1 MEKIKNDTIHESIH
15 EDQCVVV
22 DDIKL
27 VEDLITDNFKDRVT
41 QLMSEYADVMEA
53 LS

>member
-1 MEKIKNDTIHESIH
+1 MENIKKDIIHESMH
-15 EDQCVVV
+15 EDQCAAVK
-22 DDIKL
+22 DIKL
-27 VEDLITDNFKDRVT
+27 VEDLITDNFKDRVS

>member
-1 MEKIKNDTIHESIH
+1 MENIKKDTIHESMH
-15 EDQCVVV
+15 EDQCAVVE
-22 DDIKL
+22 DIKL
-27 VEDLITDNFKDRVT
+27 VEDLITDDFKDRVN

>member
-1 MEKIKNDTIHESIH
+1 MEKIKKDTIHESIH
-15 EDQCVVV
+15 EDQCAVIE
-22 DDIKL
+22 DTKL
-27 VEDLITDNFKDRVT
+27 TEDLITDNFKYRVN